1 MPPMPGIHVRGLSEE
16 TMRAPKHR
24 ARAHHRSVQG
34 EVREILVEAARA
46 APPEG
51 GCAPIRLRHVDVG
64 GDRPWKREDI
74 YYGDEGR

>member
-1 MPPMPGIHVRGLSEE
+1 MPGIHVRDLSEE
-16 TMRAPKHR
+16 TMRALKRR

-51 GCAPIRLRHVDVG
+51 GYGPIRLHHVDVG
-64 GDRPWKREDI
+64 GDRPWEREDI
-74 YYGDEGR
+74 YGDEGR